1 MIQNIIA
8 LIIVG
13 IAAVATVYSL
23 YKSLITKE
31 KGLCGGCASC
41 DLKSELKKKGK
52 LVPWSENNLRRKLPF
67 SAVDLKYQ
75 VKG

>member
-8 LIIVG
+8 LTIV
-13 IAAVATVYSL
+13 AAVLAKTVYSV

-41 DLKSELKKKGK
+41 DLKNELKKKGK
-52 LVPWSENNLRRKLPF
+52 LTSQVEEKQVRRVQF
-67 SAVDLKYQ
+67 SAGNLKYPGQ
-75 VKG
+75 N

>member
-8 LIIVG
+8 LIIVD
-13 IAAVATVYSL
+13 AAGVITLYSL

-31 KGLCGGCASC
+31 KSLCGGCASC

-52 LVPWSENNLRRKLPF
+52 LVPYSENNLLRKQQF
-67 SAVDLKYQ
+67 SADGLKYQ
-75 VKG
+75 VK

>member
-8 LIIVG
+8 LTIV
-13 IAAVATVYSL
+13 AAVLAKTVYSV

-41 DLKSELKKKGK
+41 DLKNELKKKGK
-52 LVPWSENNLRRKLPF
+52 LTSQVEEKQVRRVQF
-67 SAVDLKYQ
+67 SAGNLKYP
-75 VKG
+75 GRN